1 MDRFLRIERLIG
13 SDSLE
18 RLKNSMVTVVGLGA
32 VGGYAV
38 EGLARAGIGRL
49 RLVDFDRVRTHNINR
64 QIIALDSTVGMKK
77 TEAIAL
83 RVSQI
88 NPRCEV
94 EVLDLFADK
103 ETAGIILDHK
113 PDLLIDAI
121 DSLNPKFELLVAAS
135 QLGVP
140 ALSSMG
146 AALRTD
152 PFQIKVADLMH
163 TKKCP
168 LARRL
173 RKKLRRHG
181 MGEGITCVYS
191 EEDVDF
197 EYQESE
203 PDKDDVVVP
212 KYGIGGRPR
221 RVLGSLPTITG
232 IFGLIMANIAIQQL
246 TKDPNRIC
254 S

>member
-13 SDSLE
+13 VESLE
-18 RLKNSMVTVVGLGA
+18 KLKNSMVTVVGLGA

-38 EGLARAGIGRL
+38 EGLARAGVGRL

-64 QIIALDSTVGMKK
+64 QIIALESTVGMKK
-77 TEAIAL
+77 TKAL
-83 RVSQI
+83 AERVSEI
-88 NPRCEV
+88 NPRCQV
-94 EVLDLFADK
+94 EPLDLFAGK
-103 ETAGIILDHK
+103 ETAGVILDPK

-121 DSLNPKFELLVAAS
+121 DSLNPKFELLVAATD
-135 QLGVP
+135 LGIPV
-140 ALSSMG
+140 LSSMG

-152 PFQIKVADLMH
+152 PLQIRVADLMH

-181 MGEGITCVYS
+181 FQEGITCVYS
-191 EEDVDF
+191 EEEVDF
-197 EYQESE
+197 KYQEPE
-203 PDKDDVVVP
+203 EDKDDAVFP
-212 KYGIGGRPR
+212 KCGPGGRPR
-221 RVLGSLPTITG
+221 RVLGSLPTLTG
-232 IFGLIMANIAIQQL
+232 IFGLTLANVAIKKL
-246 TKDPNRIC
+246 AKI